1 MATTLS
7 LRRRIKT
14 AQNISKTT
22 RAMQMIAASRLKK
35 AQEAALASRP
45 YVTKLSEVSKNLT
58 PKITSGDF
66 QDRHPY
72 MRDEKT
78 TKKTLYIII
87 SPDKG
92 LCGGLITNLV
102 REYLKLRPDSDALF
116 ITVGKKIEGTVASTS
131 KNLLA
136 SFPFGNTTPSFSMVF
151 PLIKFIDDYFLGK
164 KVDTVKIITTHFN
177 SVFSQSPKVD
187 TLLPVVLEETPLRP
201 VGATGGEILIEPNPQ
216 ELLPALLQRYIE
228 MNLYQHLLE
237 SYASEQAARMIAMQN
252 ATDNA
257 KEIVSALQLLYNK
270 ARQERIT
277 KEILDIS
284 SAALAL
290 EME

>member
-22 RAMQMIAASRLKK
+22 RAMQMIAASRLKR

-45 YVTKLSEVSKNLT
+45 YVTKLSEVSKNLA
-58 PKITSGDF
+58 PKITTVNSDEL
-66 QDRHPY
+66 HPY
-72 MRDEKT
+72 MRNEKISG
-78 TKKTLYIII
+78 KTLYIII

-102 REYLKLRPDSDALF
+102 REYLKLRQDNSLLF
-116 ITVGKKIEGTVASTS
+116 VTVGKKIEGPIASTNKS
-131 KNLLA
+131 LLA
-136 SFPFGNTTPSFSMVF
+136 SFPFGNTVPSFAMVF
-151 PLIKFIDDYFLGK
+151 PLITLIDEYFLER
-164 KVDTVKIITTHFN
+164 KVDSVKIITTHFN

-187 TLLPVVLEETPLRP
+187 TLLPVQLEESR
-201 VGATGGEILIEPNPQ
+201 GNEIVFEPSS
-216 ELLPALLQRYIE
+216 EVLLPALLQRYIE

-284 SAALAL
+284 SAAIAL
-290 EME
+290 ENV